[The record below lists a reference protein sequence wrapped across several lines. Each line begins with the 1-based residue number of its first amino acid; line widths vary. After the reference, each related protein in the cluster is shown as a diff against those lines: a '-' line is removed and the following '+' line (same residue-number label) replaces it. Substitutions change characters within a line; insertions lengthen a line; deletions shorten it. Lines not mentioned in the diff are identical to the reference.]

1 MESNVAKGADD
12 IQIEGDAW
20 SGHLCT
26 QAVYVF
32 GLNIRKAEMDLSI
45 V

>member
-32 GLNIRKAEMDLSI
+32 
-45 V
+45 